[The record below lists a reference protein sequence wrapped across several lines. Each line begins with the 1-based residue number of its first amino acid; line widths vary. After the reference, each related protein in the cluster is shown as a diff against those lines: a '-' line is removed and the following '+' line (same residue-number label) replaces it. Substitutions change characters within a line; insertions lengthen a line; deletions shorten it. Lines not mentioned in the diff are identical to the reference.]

1 MEGSLVAYKVF
12 SNGSVLNASEIN
24 DNLMNQSVMVFSN
37 SAARTAAL
45 TTPVAGMVTYLEDS
59 EDYDAYDG
67 TAWIPIASLGAWKTY
82 APNLDNSSWT
92 LGNGTFDARYI
103 QIGKTVHF
111 NVVFTTGS
119 TTVEGANLRISFP
132 VPALEGSNLNSSVIY
147 VDGSTRIIGLC
158 TTNTSTSAALA
169 VMRADVTYAQSAGL
183 SATIPFTWAA
193 GDEVQ
198 FSGTY
203 EAA

>member
-1 MEGSLVAYKVF
+1 MPRKDFVAF
-12 SNGSVLNASEIN
+12 TRLDASDVN
-24 DNLMNQSVMVFSN
+24 TYLMDQSVQTFAGT
-37 SAARTAAL
+37 AARGSAIAE
-45 TTPVAGMVTYLEDS
+45 PVAGMVSYLEDS
-59 EDYDAYDG
+59 SDYEGYDG
-67 TAWIPIASLGAWKTY
+67 SAWIPLASLGAWKTY

-132 VPALEGSNLNSSVIY
+132 VPALAGSNLNSSVIF

-158 TTNTSTSAALA
+158 TTNSSTSAALA
-169 VMRADVTYAQSAGL
+169 VMRADVTYTQSAGL